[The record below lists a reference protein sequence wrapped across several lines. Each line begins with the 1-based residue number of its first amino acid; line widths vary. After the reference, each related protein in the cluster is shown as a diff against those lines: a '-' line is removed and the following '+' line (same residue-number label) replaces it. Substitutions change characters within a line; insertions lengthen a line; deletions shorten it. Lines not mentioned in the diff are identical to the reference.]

1 MPEPAPVKGIRIMPA
16 DERARPV
23 IAVIGGKAKIVK
35 KARELGLRVIY
46 IQYPRS
52 YREEH
57 WAYVDQALL
66 MDYSDTE
73 RLLPLAKALH
83 QVYPFQR
90 IVSLFELGLLPAAQV
105 AELLGLGGT
114 PRATVELLLDKWQ
127 MRQRLN
133 ALGVSPVAA
142 AIGRTEQD
150 LRAFARE
157 HGFPVVVKP
166 TREAGSICVLAVRD
180 EAELTAIL
188 ARYREL
194 ADAFD
199 PELLAGPLDD
209 FLMEEYLDGP
219 EISVET
225 LSFDGRHVLVAITD
239 KLVGDGP
246 GFVEIGHSMPS
257 RHPGPVL
264 EQAGA
269 LVHAFLDAVGLR
281 EGPAHTEMK
290 LTARG
295 PVIIESHNRV
305 GGDKIGELAELV
317 YGVDMDKYA
326 LGIPFGLVEPLL
338 ESPKAAGAAAIRF
351 LTPPPGRV
359 TEVVGAGP
367 ITGDPALVELEIT
380 VAPGGTV
387 PELTWSEDR
396 VGHVIARGETA
407 EEAIAHCERLLAAV
421 RIRTEPVP

>member
-1 MPEPAPVKGIRIMPA
+1 MVPA
-16 DERARPV
+16 DEADRPA
-23 IAVIGGKAKIVK
+23 IAVIGGKPKVVK
-35 KARELGLRVIY
+35 KARELGLRVVY

-73 RLLPLAKALH
+73 RLLPLAKALY
-83 QVYPFQR
+83 QAYPFEKV
-90 IVSLFELGLLPAAQV
+90 VSLFELGLLPAAQV
-105 AELLGLGGT
+105 ADLLGLGGT

-127 MRQRLN
+127 MRQHLN

-142 AIGRTEQD
+142 AVGRTEQD

-180 EAELTAIL
+180 EMALTTIV

-199 PELLAGPLDD
+199 PDLLAGPLDD

-225 LSFDGRHVLVAITD
+225 LSFAGRHVVVAITD
-239 KLVGDGP
+239 KVVSSGP
-246 GFVEIGHSMPS
+246 GFVETGHSMPS
-257 RHPGPVL
+257 RHPGAVL
-264 EQAGA
+264 EQAAA
-269 LVHAFLDAVGLR
+269 LVHDFLDAVGLR

-290 LTARG
+290 LTSRG
-295 PVIIESHNRV
+295 PAIVESHNRV

-317 YGVDMDKYA
+317 YGIDMDKYA
-326 LGIPFGLVEPLL
+326 LGIPFGLVEPLQ
-338 ESPKAAGAAAIRF
+338 ESPKATGAAAIRF
-351 LTPPPGRV
+351 LTPVPGRV
-359 TEVVGAGP
+359 TEMLGADA
-367 ITGDPALVELEIT
+367 IKSDPALVELEIT
-380 VAPGGTV
+380 VAPGSTV

-407 EEAIAHCERLLAAV
+407 EEAIAHCERLLTAV
-421 RIRTEPVP
+421 RICTEPVQ